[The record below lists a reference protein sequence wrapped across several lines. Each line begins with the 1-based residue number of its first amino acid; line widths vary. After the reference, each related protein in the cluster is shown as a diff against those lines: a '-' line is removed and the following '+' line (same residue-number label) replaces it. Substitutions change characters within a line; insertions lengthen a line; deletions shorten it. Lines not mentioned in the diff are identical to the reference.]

1 MKKLKENSSKFIVLN
16 TLFRRYILG
25 ECKTQKVHIN
35 KPKDVDMFLEAM
47 QTLRNEKKKAP
58 NLLFEEIEH
67 DVEEKEK
74 FVVEQI
80 ERIKEMNDNFL
91 TLLDY
96 E

>member
-1 MKKLKENSSKFIVLN
+1 MLLIFNS
-16 TLFRRYILG
+16 RYILG
-25 ECKTQKVHIN
+25 ECKTLRIHIN
-35 KPKDVDMFLEAM
+35 KPKDVDMFLEAL
-47 QTLRNEKKKAP
+47 QTLKNQKKKAA

-67 DVEEKEK
+67 DVADKEK

-80 ERIKEMNDNFL
+80 ERIKEMNENFL